1 MYILIL
7 LVSPIDSEFSD
18 SDLSSSDSKM
28 SMVAVMPP
36 KGFSPR
42 RYSGGPGHNSEEN
55 NLQLLKRVSQLLNA
69 AKGDYESN
77 KEVPMYL
84 FILASLVLNFLYK

>member
-18 SDLSSSDSKM
+18 TDLSLSDSKM

>member
-1 MYILIL
+1 
-7 LVSPIDSEFSD
+7 
-18 SDLSSSDSKM
+18 
-28 SMVAVMPP
+28 MVAVMPP

-77 KEVPMYL
+77 KEVRMYL
-84 FILASLVLNFLYK
+84 FILASLMMNFLYK

>member
-18 SDLSSSDSKM
+18 TDLSLSDSKM

-84 FILASLVLNFLYK
+84 FILATLVLNFLYK

>member
-1 MYILIL
+1 
-7 LVSPIDSEFSD
+7 
-18 SDLSSSDSKM
+18 M

-77 KEVPMYL
+77 KEVRMYL
-84 FILASLVLNFLYK
+84 FILASLVLNFLYNEN